1 MKTHAI
7 LLAGGS
13 SNRFSDE
20 ENKVYF
26 PIGRKPAL
34 CWPLETLEKSEL
46 VDSIILVIREE
57 DWDKTN
63 NVIELIDPKKLIG
76 VVVGGNSR
84 HESEYEG
91 LKYLKDS
98 KKVEEE
104 DLILIHDGARPH
116 LFY

>member
-34 CWPLETLEKSEL
+34 CWPLETLERSNYI
-46 VDSIILVIREE
+46 DSILLVIREE

-63 NVIELIDPKKLIG
+63 NVIELVDPEKLIG
-76 VVVGGNSR
+76 VTVGGDSR

-98 KKVEEE
+98 KKVKE
-104 DLILIHDGARPH
+104 DEIGRAHV
-116 LFY
+116 